1 MHTALID
8 MKCEQCFAVY
18 LIYSVCVCVCNF
30 IFYFYFLTCLAGRIF
45 SRESMRWTQHL
56 SQNQKTVTAG
66 H

>member
-18 LIYSVCVCVCNF
+18 LIYSVCVCVQ
-30 IFYFYFLTCLAGRIF
+30 FYFLFLLLTCLAGRIF